1 MKRFLFL
8 SIVAVSCLIANA
20 QNTYNISGS
29 VIDSLQK
36 SQMFYVRVGIVT
48 PDSNMRTVGISFTDA
63 EGNFTIPD
71 IPEGHYH
78 LMAFMVGY
86 SPLTIPIDCY
96 GESSAISVGILKLKK
111 ESTTLQEVR
120 IAAEKPVYLVEG
132 EVTMYNVTEDPAI
145 QTGTAADALQN
156 APGVEVDVEG
166 NITLRGTSSVEIWI
180 NDKPSDLNED
190 NLKNFIQQ
198 LPANALERIEVI
210 NNPSAKYGTDA
221 DAIINIVMQGNIKKN
236 SFLSFGV
243 NGSSRPEV
251 SPWISYVWA
260 NQKLSLSFYLNG
272 RYSFRNSVSDVYAT
286 RLNDL
291 GDTSSY
297 GHAIGES
304 KNNNYSG
311 GLYFSGTYNF
321 DTANNIRF
329 SLNTYPSWSNSMSQ
343 NNNFRI
349 EYLEAADIYAY
360 GTDNASKGNN
370 FGISSSF
377 FYEHKFNNEGHRI
390 SASLN
395 GGYNMGKSLSDNTR
409 DYLFQD
415 YMDFVKTGTNRSHS
429 YNVRASLDYSY
440 PYSKNGEIAV
450 GVDGSLRSGYSLVR
464 YDTLV
469 ANTENF
475 FNLDSLRL
483 KETWNPTEDLGT
495 YFTIQHKFGDFT
507 IKGGLRARYSHENYQ
522 IWNSPEDNVIQNNI
536 NLLPSL
542 HLSYR
547 TKSMHNFRLSY
558 TRRVSNPSAQQLSTF
573 VTYSEDAFS
582 MGNPDLLPTHTNN
595 VEFAWTKFFNNFGN
609 VGVSA
614 YFKNSGNQTNTLTDV
629 MFDDYFGRI
638 VTYTMPLSEGSTWRT
653 GADLNVTYRLKA
665 FMNIRFYAN
674 IYYNN
679 STFLFRENQSQE
691 IANLGYS
698 FRLNFWAK
706 VWKML
711 QIYASANYRSKNI
724 ALFTTTQPRY
734 SIDCGLRADFLD
746 RKISAFIN
754 VTDIFNWNKTASRE
768 NNPYY
773 ISTSTTK
780 YNSRFISA
788 GITFRFGKM
797 ELESKSN
804 GNGEE
809 AETDVIV
816 E

>member
-1 MKRFLFL
+1 MLGLIVFLL
-8 SIVAVSCLIANA
+8 ANVQAQYTVSGTIV
-20 QNTYNISGS
+20 
-29 VIDSLQK
+29 DSLNSK
-36 SQMFYVRVGIVT
+36 EKIFYANVGIVRQ
-48 PDSNMRTVGISFTDA
+48 DSIASLIGISFSDNTGKFTIEDVPA
-63 EGNFTIPD
+63 GNFNLKVSLVGYEMLTTPIIIEGNDNHVDLGKIP
-71 IPEGHYH
+71 
-78 LMAFMVGY
+78 
-86 SPLTIPIDCY
+86 
-96 GESSAISVGILKLKK
+96 LKK
-111 ESTTLQEVR
+111 LSTNLGEVH
-120 IAAEKPVYLVEG
+120 IVGEKPVYLVEG
-132 EVTMYNVTEDPAI
+132 EVTSYNVSEDPAI

-166 NITLRGTSSVEIWI
+166 NITLRGSSSVEIWI

-198 LPANALERIEVI
+198 LPANSLERIEVI

-243 NGSSRPEV
+243 NGSSKPEV
-251 SPWISYVWA
+251 APWISYVWA

-272 RYSFRNSVSDVYAT
+272 RYSFRKSISETYAT
-286 RLNDL
+286 RISDEDINEDGSL
-291 GDTSSY
+291 DTASY
-297 GHAIGES
+297 NHDISES
-304 KNNNYSG
+304 RNNNYSG
-311 GLYFSGTYNF
+311 GFYFSGTYTF

-329 SLNTYPSWSNSMSQ
+329 NANVYPSWSNALSQ
-343 NNNFRI
+343 NNDFRI
-349 EYLEAADIYAY
+349 EYLDDPDTYVY
-360 GTDNASKGNN
+360 TTDNNNHGNN
-370 FGISSSF
+370 FGVSAGI
-377 FYEHKFNNEGHRI
+377 FYEHKFNSQGHRI
-390 SASLN
+390 TANVN
-395 GGYNMGKSLSDNTR
+395 GGYSMGGSYSDYLR
-409 DYLFQD
+409 DYLLQNS
-415 YMDFVKTGTNRSHS
+415 MDFSKLGTNRSKS
-429 YNVRASLDYSY
+429 YNVRAALDYSY

-450 GVDGSLRSGYSLVR
+450 GVDGSYRNGYALVQ

-469 ANTENF
+469 ANTQDLY
-475 FNLDSLRL
+475 NLDSLRL
-483 KETWNPTEDLGT
+483 KETWNPTEGAGA
-495 YFTIQHKFGDFT
+495 YFTIQHKFGNFT
-507 IKGGLRARYSHENYQ
+507 IKGGLRARYSHEFYQ
-522 IWNSPEDNVIQNNI
+522 ILNSPKDNVIQNNF

-558 TRRVSNPSAQQLSTF
+558 TRRVSNPSAQRLSTF

-582 MGNPDLLPTHTNN
+582 MGNPDLLPSHTNN
-595 VEFAWTKFFNNFGN
+595 IEFAWTKFFNKFGN
-609 VGVSA
+609 VGISA
-614 YFKNSGNQTNTLTDV
+614 YFKNTNNQMNTLTDV
-629 MFDDYFGRI
+629 MFDEYFGRI

-674 IYYNN
+674 IYYNE
-679 STFLFRENQSQE
+679 SKFLFRENQTREVS
-691 IANLGYS
+691 NLGYS

-711 QIYASANYRSKNI
+711 EIYASANYRSKNV

-797 ELESKSN
+797 ELESKSS
-804 GNGEE
+804 GNGESTE
-809 AETDVIV
+809 DTNE
-816 E
+816 